1 MNSALRP
8 QPAGDEFTQPLPT
21 FLAYINSIKQYAREQ
36 AFIGEDVEESA
47 IAKPIVAVYEEKRGV
62 GVFALYKAAS
72 KVRVCS
78 FDDNDDFDALESALV
93 QLSPMECFVLEGAKV
108 ANPAFAKVVQAGN
121 YLINSVPSKISDARE
136 ALWVKFL
143 DVNSNL
149 GRLSSNQI
157 RAKMLKGN
165 QIHQT

>member
-1 MNSALRP
+1 M
-8 QPAGDEFTQPLPT
+8 
-21 FLAYINSIKQYAREQ
+21 
-36 AFIGEDVEESA
+36 EESA

-108 ANPAFAKVVQAGN
+108 TNPAFAKVVQAGN
-121 YLINSVPSKISDARE
+121 YLINAVPSKISDARE

-149 GRLSSNQI
+149 GRLSSLSSNQI